1 MSPGRT
7 QSYSFLPLPTRLQA
21 LASLPAQ
28 IRLRPSAL
36 LPGVVAPE
44 ALASLYARRQLPG
57 LVPLFHHPVGLRV
70 PLRRAARVTDV
81 RSTPGNTVLRLENL
95 WAEVLKLPP
104 QTLPPLSDLAMS
116 TSVGEST
123 PSTSVETPIQC
134 LLHSHS
140 KRHYRI
146 PSRGTSWKSQST
158 FTGLTGGLEVTAGG
172 LYTAV
177 AVWLNSTAE
186 ARISRSFSFEP
197 QPTITQR
204 NAHATLL
211 GLETYT
217 RPVRGHQ

>member
-1 MSPGRT
+1 MVSPGRT

-36 LPGVVAPE
+36 LPGEVAPE
-44 ALASLYARRQLPG
+44 ALGSLYARRQLPG

-123 PSTSVETPIQC
+123 ASTSAEKSNTASTAFSLEASLSETITVNVWGNRNQ
-134 LLHSHS
+134 
-140 KRHYRI
+140 R
-146 PSRGTSWKSQST
+146 SRG
-158 FTGLTGGLEVTAGG
+158 
-172 LYTAV
+172 
-177 AVWLNSTAE
+177 
-186 ARISRSFSFEP
+186 
-197 QPTITQR
+197 
-204 NAHATLL
+204 
-211 GLETYT
+211 
-217 RPVRGHQ
+217 

>member
-1 MSPGRT
+1 VVSPGRT

-123 PSTSVETPIQC
+123 PSTSVETPIQR

-140 KRHYRI
+140 KRHYRRL
-146 PSRGTSWKSQST
+146 SRGTS
-158 FTGLTGGLEVTAGG
+158 GEIAINVHGVDGGVGG
-172 LYTAV
+172 HGWWSVHSSRRLAQFY
-177 AVWLNSTAE
+177 
-186 ARISRSFSFEP
+186 SRSQNIPILLLRTS
-197 QPTITQR
+197 
-204 NAHATLL
+204 AYHHAKKCACHSP
-211 GLETYT
+211 
-217 RPVRGHQ
+217 RS